1 MPGRW
6 TGERK
11 AFLAAAGLVSLLAA
25 LLAAAVACSSEAEGE
40 AVRLRFGYQEGDTL
54 HYEYRAVGTVTFP
67 DSTGEGEGKTHE
79 YERRMRI
86 REVAREITP
95 RDHIVLAL
103 TYYPRGKKSG
113 ADSTG
118 PKGRTKTGEPIPDEV
133 TLGLEITPQGRIVR
147 VTGVDDARQLFGDLD
162 FQSMFEQ
169 SQPVF
174 PERLLKPG
182 DSWTQEVKV
191 LSPTREPVVTSSTYV
206 LDSLSEDEGEAIAV
220 ISFDGDV
227 YLPVTFDPET
237 SSGGLRYVEQE
248 IRLRGTIRFAHRR
261 GVMRRVEHTADGTL
275 SRVSLREGKPVR
287 ESTRIEQETTIRL
300 VERP

>member
-1 MPGRW
+1 MPARRIGGRN
-6 TGERK
+6 ER
-11 AFLAAAGLVSLLAA
+11 LAASGLVACLMA
-25 LLAAAVACSSEAEGE
+25 LVAAAVACSSEADGE
-40 AVRLRFGYQEGDTL
+40 AVRLRFGYQQGDTL
-54 HYEYRAVGTVTFP
+54 HYEYRAAGTVTFP
-67 DSTGEGEGKTHE
+67 DSIGENEGKTHE

-95 RDHIVLAL
+95 RDHIVLEL
-103 TYYPRGKKSG
+103 TYYPGEKKSG

-118 PKGRTKTGEPIPDEV
+118 HKGRTRAGEPIPDEV
-133 TLGLEITPQGRIVR
+133 TLDLEITPQGRIVR

-174 PERLLKPG
+174 PERPLEPG

-206 LDSLSEDEGEAIAV
+206 LDSLAEDGGEAIAV

-237 SSGGLRYVEQE
+237 SKGGLRYVEQE
-248 IRLRGTIRFAHRR
+248 IRLYGTIRFAYRR
-261 GVMRRVEHTADGTL
+261 GIMRRVHHTADGTL
-275 SRVSLREGKPVR
+275 SRVSLRGGKPVR
-287 ESTRIEQETTIRL
+287 ESTRVEQETTIRL
-300 VERP
+300 VEGP